1 MSNIS
6 IHNSEVYV
14 DKHKDYKRDSFLNS
28 TERRT
33 MISA

>member
-14 DKHKDYKRDSFLNS
+14 DKHRDYKRDSFLNS
-28 TERRT
+28 PERRT

>member
-6 IHNSEVYV
+6 IHYSEVYV
-14 DKHKDYKRDSFLNS
+14 DKHRDYKRDSFLNS
-28 TERRT
+28 NERRT